1 MNRFILLLAICLCGG
16 CIYGQAPTKEQLL
29 KLFFQAHKA
38 LNESNQTEAIQIYKQ
53 ILKVSPGLPDPYL
66 QLGDIYASMTTNKEA
81 LEKACM
87 CYANYLRLRPEATN
101 AEELKTTISKLTY
114 QINGMS
120 GKQPEQI
127 RNKETYGK

>member
-81 LEKACM
+81 LEKGMYVLCELFTLTSRSNE
-87 CYANYLRLRPEATN
+87 CRGTENNYF
-101 AEELKTTISKLTY
+101 
-114 QINGMS
+114 
-120 GKQPEQI
+120 
-127 RNKETYGK
+127 

>member
-1 MNRFILLLAICLCGG
+1 M
-16 CIYGQAPTKEQLL
+16 
-29 KLFFQAHKA
+29 
-38 LNESNQTEAIQIYKQ
+38 NESNQTEAIQIYKQ

-120 GKQPEQI
+120 GKQPDMALTTPVVTVPVLSGNAEVP
-127 RNKETYGK
+127 NEA

>member
-114 QINGMS
+114 QIN
-120 GKQPEQI
+120 Q
-127 RNKETYGK
+127 